1 MININTIIGSPAE
14 KGSATKELAA
24 RLQAGQRSVWL
35 SKWKSADEVFNL
47 LKLNKADG
55 KLFDNPQF
63 TVWTKYVDD
72 LNGGDPKTANS
83 VIVSTLTSHHNDESL
98 AKLIRAAKDVKETEK
113 MASDLQNAQ
122 VSNWF
127 VLKESPTDVKKW
139 LGVKGK
145 PSNTAEGLLYEKY
158 FNDYE
163 KVFGKLE

>member
-1 MININTIIGSPAE
+1 VFMININTIIGSPAE

-35 SKWKSADEVFNL
+35 SKWKSADE
-47 LKLNKADG
+47 
-55 KLFDNPQF
+55 
-63 TVWTKYVDD
+63 YVDD